1 MKNVIKYFLLTII
14 VLWLLG
20 FLYIFFGNSRK
31 NFNQDG
37 TDINNQNEFE
47 NWLQKAEKEILN
59 LQSKNRHNE
68 EIIEELRY

>member
-1 MKNVIKYFLLTII
+1 MKNIIKYFLLTII

-31 NFNQDG
+31 NLNQDG